1 MSYRVSVKP
10 SGREFTVEEEESI
23 IDAALRQG
31 LALPYG
37 CRSGF
42 CGDCK
47 GKVLSGAVRYPDGVP
62 DALSEDE
69 QAQGLALFCQ
79 ARAAGDLVLEA
90 HELNTAAEIPVRNLP
105 CKVARM
111 ERLAPDVMRLFLKL
125 PEGERLQFLAG
136 QYVDFLL
143 KDGRHRAFSMANAPH
158 DDEFIEL
165 HIRHVEGG
173 EFTDFVFNALQE
185 KTLLRIEGPHG
196 SFCLREASERP
207 IIFMAGGTGFAPIK
221 AIIEH
226 ALAEG
231 LRRQMHLYWGARARA
246 DLYLHELAMR
256 WALEVPEFRYTPVLS
271 EPQAQ
276 DHWQGRTGFVHATIA
291 QDYPS
296 LADHDVYAAG
306 PPIMVDAGGQ
316 AFLAQGLPAD
326 HYFSDAFTLAKDSKK

>member
-1 MSYRVSVKP
+1 MSYRVSVQP
-10 SGREFTVEEEESI
+10 SGREFTVEEDESI

-31 LALPYG
+31 LTLPYG

-47 GKVLSGAVRYPDGVP
+47 GKVLSGAIHYPDGLP
-62 DALSEDE
+62 SALTEDE
-69 QAQGLALFCQ
+69 QARGLALFCQ

-90 HELNTAAEIPVRNLP
+90 HEVSTAAEIPVRNLP

-125 PEGERLQFLAG
+125 PEGERLQFMAG
-136 QYVDFLL
+136 QYIDFLL

-173 EFTDFVFNALQE
+173 EFTDFVFEALKE
-185 KTLLRIEGPHG
+185 KTVLRIEGPHG
-196 SFCLREASERP
+196 SFCLREESERP
-207 IIFMAGGTGFAPIK
+207 MIFMAGGTGFAPIK

-231 LRRQMHLYWGARARA
+231 LQRSMHLYWGARGRA
-246 DLYLHELAMR
+246 DLYLDALAQR
-256 WALEVPEFRYTPVLS
+256 WALEVPQFRYTPVLS
-271 EPQAQ
+271 DPRPEDQWP
-276 DHWQGRTGFVHATIA
+276 GRTGFVHAAIA
-291 QDYPS
+291 ADYPS

-306 PPIMVDAGGQ
+306 PPIMVDAGGE
-316 AFLAQGLPAD
+316 AFLAQGLPAER
-326 HYFSDAFTLAKDSKK
+326 YFSDAFTLAKDSKR